1 MPISDAT
8 ISTYRNATF
17 CLIKTTQFT
26 PYNDNRVNS

>member
-8 ISTYRNATF
+8 ISTYRNAT
-17 CLIKTTQFT
+17 LIKTTQFT